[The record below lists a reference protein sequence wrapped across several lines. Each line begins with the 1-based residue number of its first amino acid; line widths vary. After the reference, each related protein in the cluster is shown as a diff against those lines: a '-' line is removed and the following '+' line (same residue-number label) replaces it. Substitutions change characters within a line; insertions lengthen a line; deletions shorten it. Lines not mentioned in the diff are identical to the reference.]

1 MARIK
6 EMTSGR
12 PLPLMVVFALP
23 LMLGSVFQ
31 QLYTVV
37 DTAIVGKAL
46 GVDAL
51 AALGAVDWLN
61 WMIIGMVQGLT
72 QGFSIR
78 MAKEFGARQHELLR
92 KTVAS
97 SVVLSAFAAVLLVA
111 VGQLLCKPVLRLL
124 QTPARILP
132 MSLLYLR
139 IIFAGIPIV
148 TAYNL
153 LSAVLR
159 ALGDGKT
166 PLYAMIAASVTNI
179 VLDLVFVLVFHW
191 GVAGAAAAT
200 LIGQFVSCVFCLV
213 QLSKVEILRLRRNDF
228 VGNRKLSVRLLA
240 LGTPM
245 ALQNCI
251 IAAGGIIIQLV
262 VNGFGVIF
270 IAGFTAA
277 NKLFGLLEM
286 AGMSYGFA
294 VVTYVGQNLG
304 AKNTERI
311 RKGVNSASLL
321 SLCTSIVI
329 GVLMLIAGKLILS
342 CFISGTPEEFEGAMK
357 VAYQYLSTMSIAL
370 PALYFIHVYRSALQG
385 MGDTVQP
392 MISGILELF
401 LRVSLVFILPAVIGS
416 VGVFIAEVAA
426 WIGAAIMQ
434 MIVYYLRIHRML
446 KNEAV

>member
-6 EMTSGR
+6 EMTSGG
-12 PLPLMVVFALP
+12 PLLLMVAFALP
-23 LMLGSVFQ
+23 LMLGNVFQ
-31 QLYTVV
+31 QMYTVV

-78 MAKEFGARQHELLR
+78 MAKEFGARQYEMLR

-97 SVVLSAFAAVLLVA
+97 SVLLSACAAVVLVA
-111 VGQLLCKPVLRLL
+111 IGQAVCKPVLQLL
-124 QTPARILP
+124 QTPERILP
-132 MSLLYLR
+132 TSLLYLR

-153 LSAVLR
+153 LSAMLR

-166 PLYAMIAASVTNI
+166 PLYAMIAASITNI

-200 LIGQFVSCVFCLV
+200 LIGQLVSCVFCFV
-213 QLSKVEILRLRRNDF
+213 QLRKVEILHLRKSDF
-228 VGNRKLSVRLLA
+228 TGNRSLCSRLLA

-251 IAAGGIIIQLV
+251 IAVGGIIIQLV
-262 VNGFGVIF
+262 VNGFGVVF

-286 AGMSYGFA
+286 AGAAYGFA
-294 VVTYVGQNLG
+294 VVTYVCP
-304 AKNTERI
+304 R
-311 RKGVNSASLL
+311 
-321 SLCTSIVI
+321 
-329 GVLMLIAGKLILS
+329 
-342 CFISGTPEEFEGAMK
+342 
-357 VAYQYLSTMSIAL
+357 
-370 PALYFIHVYRSALQG
+370 
-385 MGDTVQP
+385 
-392 MISGILELF
+392 
-401 LRVSLVFILPAVIGS
+401 
-416 VGVFIAEVAA
+416 
-426 WIGAAIMQ
+426 
-434 MIVYYLRIHRML
+434 
-446 KNEAV
+446 

>member
-6 EMTSGR
+6 EMTSGK
-12 PLPLMVVFALP
+12 PLPLMVAFALP
-23 LMLGSVFQ
+23 LMLGNVFQ
-31 QLYTVV
+31 QMYTVV

-78 MAKEFGARQHELLR
+78 MAKEFGARQYDMLR

-97 SVVLSAFAAVLLVA
+97 SVVLSVFAAMLLVA
-111 VGQLLCKPVLRLL
+111 VGQLLCRPVLQLL
-124 QTPARILP
+124 QTPERILP

-148 TAYNL
+148 TGYNL
-153 LSAVLR
+153 LSAMLR

-166 PLYAMIAASVTNI
+166 PLYAMIAASATNI

-200 LIGQFVSCVFCLV
+200 LIGQLVSCIFCLV
-213 QLSKVEILRLRRNDF
+213 QLRKLEILRLKKSDF
-228 VGNRKLSVRLLA
+228 AENGKLSAKLLA

-251 IAAGGIIIQLV
+251 IAVGGIIIQMV

-286 AGMSYGFA
+286 AGASYGFA

-304 AKNTERI
+304 AKKNERI
-311 RKGVNSASLL
+311 KKGVNSAALL
-321 SLCTSIVI
+321 SLLTSIVI
-329 GVLMLIAGKLILS
+329 GALMLLGGKLILS
-342 CFISGTPEEFEGAMK
+342 CFISGTPEEYEGAMK
-357 VAYQYLSTMSIAL
+357 VAYQYLATMSIAL
-370 PALYFIHVYRSALQG
+370 PALYFIHIYRSALQG

-401 LRVSLVFILPAVIGS
+401 IRVSLVFILPALIGS
-416 VGVFIAEVAA
+416 VGVFVAEVAA
-426 WIGAAIMQ
+426 WIGAAVMQ

-446 KNEAV
+446 KKDAV

>member
-6 EMTSGR
+6 EMTSGK
-12 PLPLMVVFALP
+12 PLPLLVLFALP
-23 LMLGSVFQ
+23 LMLGNVFQ
-31 QLYTVV
+31 QMYTVV

-78 MAKEFGARQHELLR
+78 MAKEFGARQYDKLK
-92 KTVAS
+92 KTVATA
-97 SVVLSAFAAVLLVA
+97 VILSAFAALLLVA
-111 VGQLLCKPVLRLL
+111 IGQLLCKGVLQLL
-124 QTPARILP
+124 QTPERILP

-153 LSAVLR
+153 LSAMLR

-166 PLYAMIAASVTNI
+166 PLYAMVAASITNI

-191 GVAGAAAAT
+191 GIAGAAAAT
-200 LIGQFVSCVFCLV
+200 LIGQLVSCIFCLS
-213 QLSKVEILRLRRNDF
+213 QLRKVEILRLAKSDF
-228 VGNRKLSVRLLA
+228 GELSALSGKLLA

-251 IAAGGIIIQLV
+251 IAIGGIIIQLV

-286 AGMSYGFA
+286 AGASYGFA

-304 AKNTERI
+304 AKKTERI
-311 RKGVNSASLL
+311 RKGVNSAALL
-321 SLCTSIVI
+321 ALLTSIVI
-329 GVLMLIAGKLILS
+329 GLIMLIAGKLILS
-342 CFISGTPEEFEGAMK
+342 CFISGTPEEYEGAMK
-357 VAYQYLSTMSIAL
+357 VAYQYLATMSIAL
-370 PALYFIHVYRSALQG
+370 PSLYFIHVYRSALQG

-392 MISGILELF
+392 MISGILELVI
-401 LRVSLVFILPAVIGS
+401 RVSLVFILPAIVGS
-416 VGVFIAEVAA
+416 IGVFLAEVAA

-446 KNEAV
+446 KKEAV

>member
-6 EMTSGR
+6 EMTSGK
-12 PLPLMVVFALP
+12 PLPLMVAFALP
-23 LMLGSVFQ
+23 LMLGNVFQ
-31 QLYTVV
+31 QMYTVV

-78 MAKEFGARQHELLR
+78 MAKEFGARQYDMLR

-97 SVVLSAFAAVLLVA
+97 SVVLSVFAAMLLVA
-111 VGQLLCKPVLRLL
+111 VGQLLCRPVLQLL
-124 QTPARILP
+124 QTPERILP

-139 IIFAGIPIV
+139 IIFAGIPVV
-148 TAYNL
+148 TGYNL
-153 LSAVLR
+153 LSAMLR

-166 PLYAMIAASVTNI
+166 PLYAMIAASATNI
-179 VLDLVFVLVFHW
+179 VLDLVFVLVFRW

-200 LIGQFVSCVFCLV
+200 LIGQLVSCIFCLV
-213 QLSKVEILRLRRNDF
+213 QLRKLEILRLKKSDF
-228 VGNRKLSVRLLA
+228 AENGKLSAKLLA

-251 IAAGGIIIQLV
+251 IAVGGIIIQMV

-286 AGMSYGFA
+286 AGASYGFA

-304 AKNTERI
+304 AKKNERI
-311 RKGVNSASLL
+311 KKGVNSAALL
-321 SLCTSIVI
+321 SLLTSIVI
-329 GVLMLIAGKLILS
+329 GALMLLGGKLILS
-342 CFISGTPEEFEGAMK
+342 CFISGTPEEYEGAMK
-357 VAYQYLSTMSIAL
+357 VAYQYLATMSIAL
-370 PALYFIHVYRSALQG
+370 PALYFIHIYRSALQG

-401 LRVSLVFILPAVIGS
+401 IRVSLVFILPALIGS
-416 VGVFIAEVAA
+416 VGVFVAEVAA
-426 WIGAAIMQ
+426 WIGAAVMQ

-446 KNEAV
+446 KKDAV

>member
-6 EMTSGR
+6 EMTSGK
-12 PLPLMVVFALP
+12 PLPLMVAFALP
-23 LMLGSVFQ
+23 LMLGNVFQ
-31 QLYTVV
+31 QMYTVV

-72 QGFSIR
+72 QGFAIR
-78 MAKEFGARQHELLR
+78 MAKEFGARQYDMLR

-97 SVVLSAFAAVLLVA
+97 SVVLSVFAAMLLVA
-111 VGQLLCKPVLRLL
+111 VGQLLCRPVLQLL
-124 QTPARILP
+124 QTPERILP

-139 IIFAGIPIV
+139 IIFAGIPVV
-148 TAYNL
+148 TGYNL
-153 LSAVLR
+153 LSAMLR

-166 PLYAMIAASVTNI
+166 PLYAMIAASATNI

-200 LIGQFVSCVFCLV
+200 LIGQLVSCIFCLV
-213 QLSKVEILRLRRNDF
+213 QLRKLEILRLKKSDF
-228 VGNRKLSVRLLA
+228 AENGKLSAKLLA

-251 IAAGGIIIQLV
+251 IAVGGIIIQMV

-270 IAGFTAA
+270 IAGFTSA

-286 AGMSYGFA
+286 AGASYGFA

-304 AKNTERI
+304 AKKNERI
-311 RKGVNSASLL
+311 KKGVNSAALL
-321 SLCTSIVI
+321 SLLTSIVI
-329 GVLMLIAGKLILS
+329 GALMLLGGKLILS
-342 CFISGTPEEFEGAMK
+342 CFISGTPEEYEGAMK
-357 VAYQYLSTMSIAL
+357 VAYQYLATMSIAL
-370 PALYFIHVYRSALQG
+370 PALYFIHIYRSALQG

-401 LRVSLVFILPAVIGS
+401 IRVSLVFILPALIGS
-416 VGVFIAEVAA
+416 VGVFVAEVAA
-426 WIGAAIMQ
+426 WIGAAVMQ

-446 KNEAV
+446 KKDAV

>member
-6 EMTSGR
+6 EMTSGK
-12 PLPLMVVFALP
+12 PLPLMVAFALP
-23 LMLGSVFQ
+23 LMLGNVFQ
-31 QLYTVV
+31 QMYTVV

-78 MAKEFGARQHELLR
+78 MAKEFGARQYDMLR

-97 SVVLSAFAAVLLVA
+97 SVVLSVFAAMLLVA
-111 VGQLLCKPVLRLL
+111 VGQLLCRPVLQLL
-124 QTPARILP
+124 QTPERILP

-139 IIFAGIPIV
+139 IIFAGIPVV
-148 TAYNL
+148 TGYNL
-153 LSAVLR
+153 LSAMLR

-166 PLYAMIAASVTNI
+166 PLYAMIAASATNI

-200 LIGQFVSCVFCLV
+200 LIGQLVSCIFCLV
-213 QLSKVEILRLRRNDF
+213 QLRKLEILRLKKSDF
-228 VGNRKLSVRLLA
+228 AENGKLSAKLLA

-251 IAAGGIIIQLV
+251 IAVGGIIIQMV

-286 AGMSYGFA
+286 AGASYGFA

-304 AKNTERI
+304 AKKNERI
-311 RKGVNSASLL
+311 KKGVNSAALL
-321 SLCTSIVI
+321 SLLTSIVI
-329 GVLMLIAGKLILS
+329 GALMLLGGKLILS
-342 CFISGTPEEFEGAMK
+342 CFISGTPEEYEGAMK
-357 VAYQYLSTMSIAL
+357 VAYQYLATMSIAL
-370 PALYFIHVYRSALQG
+370 PALYFIHIYRSALQG

-401 LRVSLVFILPAVIGS
+401 IRVSLVFILPALVGS
-416 VGVFIAEVAA
+416 VGVFLAEVAA
-426 WIGAAIMQ
+426 WIGAAVMQ

-446 KNEAV
+446 KKDAV